1 MYYSFIEL
9 LQKENRSIAT
19 KTLFLYFEILMESI
33 TIHDKNFVPY
43 LKHDEIQEIIKKLAL
58 KVYEDYKDETPI
70 FVGVLNGVIMF
81 FSDFL
86 KYYPGKC
93 EIAFLQVSSYS
104 GTQSTGIVYKKMD
117 LTKDVVDRHIIL
129 MEDIVDTGNTLENL
143 FEYFKNTQRPK
154 SLKVASLL
162 PKPDVFQKDFTID
175 YVAKEIPN
183 KFVLGYGLDYDELGR
198 NLPDLYQLE
207 EGRINH

>member
-9 LQKENRSIAT
+9 LQKENRSIAI

-162 PKPDVFQKDFTID
+162 LKPDVFQKDFTID

-198 NLPDLYQLE
+198 NLPDHYQLE

>member
-1 MYYSFIEL
+1 
-9 LQKENRSIAT
+9 
-19 KTLFLYFEILMESI
+19 MESVK
-33 TIHDKNFVPY
+33 IHYKTFVPY
-43 LKHDEIQEIIKKLAL
+43 LKHNELQEVIKELAL
-58 KVYEDYKDETPI
+58 KVYEDYKDEVPV

-93 EIAFLQVSSYS
+93 EIAFLQVSSYT

-117 LTKDVVDRHIIL
+117 LTKDVEGRHIIL
-129 MEDIVDTGNTLENL
+129 MEDIVDTGNTLESL

-162 PKPDVFQKDFTID
+162 MKPEVFKNRFPID

>member
-162 PKPDVFQKDFTID
+162 LKPDVFQKDFTID

>member
-1 MYYSFIEL
+1 
-9 LQKENRSIAT
+9 
-19 KTLFLYFEILMESI
+19 MESI
-33 TIHDKNFVPY
+33 QIHDKRFVPY
-43 LKHDEIQEIIKKLAL
+43 LRHSEIQELVRELSKKIH
-58 KVYEDYKDETPI
+58 EDYKNETPI

-93 EIAFLQVSSYS
+93 EVAFIQMSSYV
-104 GTQSTGIVYKKMD
+104 GTQSTGIVYKKME
-117 LTKDVVDRHIIL
+117 LTKDIVDRHIIL
-129 MEDIVDTGNTLENL
+129 MEDIVDTGNTIESL
-143 FEYFKNTQRPK
+143 FEYFKHTQRPK

-162 PKPDVFQKDFTID
+162 LKPEVYGKEFKID